1 MNLVLILFYAQPINT
16 FSEENILA
24 FADHLYIQKDYAAAL
39 NEYQRYQF
47 LTDSIRDDVP
57 DRIVECL
64 INLEMYDEALAK
76 CNDINDE
83 VKRRFTKGTVYFTAE
98 QYDLSRTHLID
109 IGEYY
114 NKEANKIIG
123 LSYAFEFR
131 FQEAEEYLKLPRN
144 KLTYKKPGLGALC
157 VLFPGGGHWYCGRF
171 GDGMFSF
178 FLIGTSALLS
188 YYYHHENEDI
198 KYGICLGA
206 TGLFYI
212 ANIYGGINAVRNYNY
227 YQNEKYL
234 EEIIES
240 TE

>member
-1 MNLVLILFYAQPINT
+1 MSIFLLLLYAQPINT
-16 FSEENILA
+16 FSEENILI
-24 FADHLYIQKDYAAAL
+24 FADYLYAQKDYAAAL
-39 NEYQRYQF
+39 NEYQRYEF
-47 LTDSIRDDVP
+47 LADSIRDDVP
-57 DRIVECL
+57 ERIVDCL

-76 CNDINDE
+76 CNDINNE
-83 VKRRFTKGTVYFTAE
+83 VKRRFTKGTVYFAAE
-98 QYDLSRTHLID
+98 QYDLSRTQLID
-109 IGEYY
+109 IGESY
-114 NKEANKIIG
+114 NKEANRIIG

-144 KLTYKKPGLGALC
+144 KPTYKKPALGALC
-157 VLFPGGGHWYCGRF
+157 ALFPGGGHWYCGRT
-171 GDGMFSF
+171 GDGIFS
-178 FLIGTSALLS
+178 LLLVSTTALLS

-234 EEIIES
+234 EEILEN
-240 TE
+240 EK